1 MMAVAIQT
9 EPAFRASAPEVL
21 FTLLETPDYMT
32 PLFMDVTPDG
42 ERLLVN
48 LPVQS
53 RTSVGFHT
61 IFNWT
66 SLLNE

>member
-1 MMAVAIQT
+1 MMAVSIQT
-9 EPAFRASAPEVL
+9 EPVFRASAPEVL

-42 ERLLVN
+42 QKLLVN

-61 IFNWT
+61 IFNWP
-66 SLLNE
+66 SLLD